1 MAVKKPFLL
10 KMEYYAVLCVFTVC
24 RIFPL
29 GVLEALSGFLG
40 AILWTFVPRR
50 RRIAIENVRHAL
62 SGSLEDPGEA
72 RAIARQS
79 CKAFFMIP
87 FEAVKVRSMLAR
99 PDHMEQLRER
109 IRGVDELF
117 RKARAIHDESGGC
130 IFVTPHIGN
139 WEMLPYASSI
149 VGIPLAIVARPLDNP
164 LLEKLLY
171 ANRVGSGQMIIPKR
185 NALFKLQKLL
195 QKKMSIGVLPD
206 QATAKGI
213 PVNFFGRK
221 AMATPVP
228 ALLAVIHSRPIVVVA
243 CCRKWD
249 NFHYEGFVSDPIHPA
264 PHEDERQ
271 ELMRLTEAMN
281 REMESIILRY
291 PEQYLWMH
299 NRWKTY

>member
-1 MAVKKPFLL
+1 MAAKKPYQL
-10 KMEYYAVLCVFTVC
+10 KMEYYAVLCAFTLC
-24 RIFPL
+24 RILPL
-29 GVLEALSGFLG
+29 GVLEILSDFLG
-40 AILWTFVPRR
+40 ALLWTFIPRR
-50 RRIAIENVRHAL
+50 RRIAVENVRHAL
-62 SGSLEDPGEA
+62 NGRHEDLGEA

-99 PDHMEQLRER
+99 PDRMEHLRER

-139 WEMLPYASSI
+139 WEILPYASSV
-149 VGIPLAIVARPLDNP
+149 VGIPLAVVARPLDNP

-171 ANRVGSGQMIIPKR
+171 ANRVGSGQMVVPKK
-185 NALFKLQKLL
+185 NALFKLKKLL
-195 QKKMSIGVLPD
+195 QRRMSIGVLPD
-206 QATAKGI
+206 QATAKGL

-221 AMATPVP
+221 ALATPVP
-228 ALLAVIHSRPIVVVA
+228 ALLAVVHRRPIVVVA

-249 NFHYEGFVSDPIHPA
+249 NFHYEGFVSDPIYPA
-264 PHEDERQ
+264 AHDDEKQ
-271 ELMRLTEAMN
+271 ELIRLTEAMN
-281 REMESIILRY
+281 REMERIILRY